1 MNKFDPAAKGAVSFF
16 YRILHN
22 NAPLNTASLG
32 QAWADELNAEL
43 EDEVW
48 DECLKS
54 IHDCSVNVRH
64 CLMQFKTLHRLYYSR
79 EKLHSFFPDVSPIC
93 NRCKSTAGNLIHS
106 FWLCSKLHTY
116 WKNTFHCFSMAIE
129 GGSVGISVGL
139 PSGDRLRW
147 MSRDKEIQRQI
158 DFEREGE

>member
-1 MNKFDPAAKGAVSFF
+1 MNKFDPAAKGAVWFF
-16 YRILHN
+16 YQILHN

-64 CLMQFKTLHRLYYSR
+64 
-79 EKLHSFFPDVSPIC
+79 
-93 NRCKSTAGNLIHS
+93 
-106 FWLCSKLHTY
+106 
-116 WKNTFHCFSMAIE
+116 
-129 GGSVGISVGL
+129 
-139 PSGDRLRW
+139 
-147 MSRDKEIQRQI
+147 
-158 DFEREGE
+158 